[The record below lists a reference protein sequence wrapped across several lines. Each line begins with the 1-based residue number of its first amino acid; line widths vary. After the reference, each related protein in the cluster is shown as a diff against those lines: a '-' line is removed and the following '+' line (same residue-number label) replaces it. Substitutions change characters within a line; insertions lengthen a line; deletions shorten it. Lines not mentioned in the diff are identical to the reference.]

1 MISVNDHCCMI
12 ILIFT
17 GKTTKI
23 VIVTFVLLQLGTTA
37 GLHFSIILS
46 LSHIYALSKR
56 KNVHLTWPYFDLAY
70 ITINLCRPYT
80 VTHRPQTAYVPK

>member
-37 GLHFSIILS
+37 GLHFSIMLS
-46 LSHIYALSKR
+46 LSHIYALSKKR
-56 KNVHLTWPYFDLAY
+56 KRASDLAIFRFGLHY
-70 ITINLCRPYT
+70 N
-80 VTHRPQTAYVPK
+80 